1 MSISALPAALLSAL
15 VMSLLS
21 LAGYAALTWKHRRTA
36 LIQKAVVAFAA
47 GALLGNAFFHL
58 IPESIETLPSALSW
72 VLGGILAFFAMDSLF
87 WIYHC
92 HAGHSLHDETHGH
105 GSCPTKP
112 VGYLNLIG
120 DFLHNFTDGVA
131 VMSAF
136 LVSPAIGLST
146 AIAIALHEIP
156 QELSDFG
163 ILLSAGFSK
172 KRALFWNLG
181 VSVSMFIG
189 VIGTWA
195 LASYV
200 TGLTTY
206 TIPLAAG
213 GMIYMACTNLF
224 SEIKEEPNLKTRLWQ
239 GLALIL
245 GLALLWMTA
254 GLE

>member
-1 MSISALPAALLSAL
+1 
-15 VMSLLS
+15 MSLLS
-21 LAGYAALTWKHRRTA
+21 LIGYAALTWKHRRTA
-36 LIQKAVVAFAA
+36 LVQKAVVAFAA

-58 IPESIETLPSALSW
+58 IPESLETLPSALVW
-72 VLGGILAFFAMDSLF
+72 VLAGILAFFAMDSLF

-92 HAGHSLHDETHGH
+92 HAGHSLHEDGHGH
-105 GSCPTKP
+105 ASCPTKP

-136 LVSPAIGLST
+136 LVSPAIGMST

-172 KRALFWNLG
+172 KRAFLWNLG

-189 VIGTWA
+189 VIGTYV
-195 LASYV
+195 LASHI

-224 SEIKEEPNLKTRLWQ
+224 SEIKEEPRLATRGWQ
-239 GLALIL
+239 TLALL
-245 GLALLWMTA
+245 MGLALLWLTS
-254 GLE
+254 